1 MLNESSVFKNLFF
14 RIVETNRISRDNDL
28 RRNTLKTVRETETY
42 LEPSRTSMMGLKAV
56 INLKQLK
63 VVPNFRKK
71 NSIVENEKYHQKL
84 NHF

>member
-14 RIVETNRISRDNDL
+14 RIVEINRISRDNDL
-28 RRNTLKTVRETETY
+28 RRNILKTVRETETY

-71 NSIVENEKYHQKL
+71 ISIVENEKYH
-84 NHF
+84 

>member
-28 RRNTLKTVRETETY
+28 RRNILKTVRETETY
-42 LEPSRTSMMGLKAV
+42 LEPSRTSMRLKAV
-56 INLKQLK
+56 ISLKQLK

-84 NHF
+84 SHF